1 MTLPLLFIITPS
13 IEYLLK
19 PICHHIISYVL
30 IPFANFIHDPILKDK
45 MMKNVVDLLKKSDN
59 PLIWQEV
66 HSSFREKSPVLF
78 LVHFV
83 NWHFLWHDWAL
94 AFQKTLTIGIRQ
106 IAVAGLRLVVQSL
119 SYWRQLR
126 LLLLD
131 VFHYQIKLLLSY
143 LPVVVRVQF
152 ENQFIH

>member
-1 MTLPLLFIITPS
+1 
-13 IEYLLK
+13 
-19 PICHHIISYVL
+19 
-30 IPFANFIHDPILKDK
+30 
-45 MMKNVVDLLKKSDN
+45 
-59 PLIWQEV
+59 
-66 HSSFREKSPVLF
+66 
-78 LVHFV
+78 
-83 NWHFLWHDWAL
+83 L
-94 AFQKTLTIGIRQ
+94 AFQKTLAICIRQ